1 MIPFQTPPH
10 PAPLFDSAALDP
22 SPAAEQ
28 FGLKHFD
35 PEQFDPELTAEG
47 LTAERLRVES
57 LVASKR
63 KDREGVKVLV
73 RCSV

>member
-1 MIPFQTPPH
+1 MSVHKMIPFQTPPH
-10 PAPLFDSAALDP
+10 PAPLFDSTALDP

-28 FGLKHFD
+28 FGLEHFD
-35 PEQFDPELTAEG
+35 PE

-57 LVASKR
+57 LVAGKR